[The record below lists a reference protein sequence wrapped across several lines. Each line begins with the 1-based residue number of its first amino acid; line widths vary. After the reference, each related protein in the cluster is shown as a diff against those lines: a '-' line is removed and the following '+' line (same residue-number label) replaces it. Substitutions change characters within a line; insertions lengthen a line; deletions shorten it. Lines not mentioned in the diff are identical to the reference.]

1 MRMVG
6 WRNRILGN
14 PGFQRWAAA
23 SPFLRPVARA
33 RAGALF
39 DLVAGFAYSQV
50 LLSAVESGCVERL
63 AAGPC
68 STSEMAR
75 IAGLSQNAA
84 ERLLRA
90 AAAIGIAQ
98 EVARQGGEAWWML
111 GRHGAALHGNEG
123 ALAMI
128 RHHRLLYADL
138 ADPLALLRQDRA
150 EPTHLSRFWTYA
162 AEGAEGDA
170 NAYSQ
175 LMAAS
180 QAPVVEQVLAAC
192 DLSRHD
198 SLLDV
203 GGGHGAFLR
212 GVAQA
217 CPKLRLGLFDLPE
230 VIESAH
236 ESLGESVALHQG
248 SFFDDDLPR
257 GYDCSSLVR
266 ILHDHDDAPAM
277 RLLANI
283 RRSLEPGGTL
293 LIAEPMAATRGAEA
307 MGDAYFGLYLWA
319 MRSGRPRSAREI
331 QTMLREAGFASSRS
345 IATRQPLITS
355 LIVART

>member
-1 MRMVG
+1 MVG
-6 WRNRILGN
+6 WRNRLIGN
-14 PGFQRWAAA
+14 PAFQRWAAA
-23 SPFLRPVARA
+23 NPLLRSVARR

-39 DLVAGFAYSQV
+39 DLVAGFTYSQV
-50 LLSAVESGCVERL
+50 LLCAVEAGCVERL
-63 AAGPC
+63 GEGPC
-68 STSEMAR
+68 STAEMAR
-75 IAGLSQNAA
+75 IAGLSEDAA

-90 AAAIGIAQ
+90 AAAIGIA
-98 EVARQGGEAWWML
+98 ERVADEGGEAWWML

-128 RHHRLLYADL
+128 RHHRLLYTDL

-150 EPTHLSRFWTYA
+150 EPTQLSRFWTYVGEDSA
-162 AEGAEGDA
+162 GDA
-170 NAYSQ
+170 KPYSQ

-180 QAPVVEQVLAAC
+180 QAPVVEQVLAAY
-192 DLSRHD
+192 DLSRHA

-217 CPKLRLGLFDLPE
+217 CPRLELGLFDLPE
-230 VIESAH
+230 VVDSAP
-236 ESLGESVALHQG
+236 ESLDGRVALHRG

-257 GYDCSSLVR
+257 GYDCISLVR

-277 RLLANI
+277 HLLANI
-283 RRSLEPGGTL
+283 HSALDTGGTL
-293 LIAEPMAATRGAEA
+293 LIAEPLAATRGAEA

-331 QTMLREAGFASSRS
+331 RAMLREAGFSASRKVS
-345 IATRQPLITS
+345 TCQPLITS
-355 LIVART
+355 LIVARA

>member
-1 MRMVG
+1 M
-6 WRNRILGN
+6 
-14 PGFQRWAAA
+14 
-23 SPFLRPVARA
+23 
-33 RAGALF
+33 
-39 DLVAGFAYSQV
+39 AGFAYSQV
-50 LLSAVESGCVERL
+50 LLAAVESGCVERL
-63 AAGPC
+63 SEGLC

-75 IAGLSQNAA
+75 IAGLSRDAA

-90 AAAIGIAQ
+90 AAAIGIA
-98 EVARQGGEAWWML
+98 ERVSEEDGEARWML

-138 ADPLALLRQDRA
+138 ADPLALLRQDRT

-170 NAYSQ
+170 AAYSQ

-180 QAPVVEQVLAAC
+180 QAPVVEQVLAAY
-192 DLSRHD
+192 DLSRHAA
-198 SLLDV
+198 LLDV

-212 GVAQA
+212 GVGQA
-217 CPKLRLGLFDLPE
+217 CPDLRLGLFDLPE
-230 VIESAH
+230 VLDSAP
-236 ESLGESVALHQG
+236 ESLGQRVALHRG

-257 GYDCSSLVR
+257 GYDCVSLVR

-277 RLLANI
+277 RLLAKI
-283 RRSLEPGGTL
+283 RSAIEPRGTL

-319 MRSGRPRSAREI
+319 MRSGRPRTAREI
-331 QTMLREAGFASSRS
+331 HAMLREAGFVSSRTVS
-345 IATRQPLITS
+345 TRQPLITS
-355 LIVART
+355 LIVARA